1 MNKGLLNWLDQALE
15 VAGSQPLVET
25 SDTTVSTTALDSG
38 VAATDVGA
46 TGHQELPAEA
56 TEHVAADGAS
66 VAHGIV
72 VVEVVA
78 SLTAAAEA
86 TAAHGAVVADV
97 QASVTGET
105 TETHGVVVVS
115 SLASVAV
122 AGESSALADG
132 ASEALTSNGAMGASA
147 ALDEGGRDW
156 SGDVI
161 IGLPVIIGDGFDEVV
176 TLPLPYEG
184 GTYDHSWSGS
194 FSTSVGDIN
203 GDGFDDTLV
212 ATYGSDAQGN
222 YSCGSHV
229 VFGGAE
235 GIDAEIDL
243 AALDGT
249 NGFRLLAG
257 GGDVYGWAVSG
268 AGDVNGDG
276 FDDLLVGTHG
286 YDPDGNYAPMQYLV
300 YGAADGF
307 GAGVDVEL
315 VDGTNGIVV
324 EGDDDYADD
333 GSYDYSASWSS
344 LSSVGDINGD
354 GCDDL
359 LVATYGSDELGNYS
373 FGTHIVFGSDEGI
386 DAGIDP
392 ASLDGT
398 NGFRLLAGGGD
409 VYGWAVSGAG
419 DVNGDGFGDLRVGT
433 YGYDADGNYGGT
445 TYLIYGAAAGFA
457 PGVDVASLGTVVED
471 YDAYAGA
478 TDGFTSSVD
487 VRSLDTLTFTTT
499 DWL

>member
-1 MNKGLLNWLDQALE
+1 MKKGLLNWLDQALE
-15 VAGSQPLVET
+15 VAESQPLVET
-25 SDTTVSTTALDSG
+25 SDAAVSTTALNDGAADAGDSTSG
-38 VAATDVGA
+38 DLA
-46 TGHQELPAEA
+46 LPAEA
-56 TEHVAADGAS
+56 TEQVAADGAS
-66 VAHGIV
+66 VSHGIE

-97 QASVTGET
+97 PASATTET
-105 TETHGVVVVS
+105 TEAHGAVVVN
-115 SLASVAV
+115 SLALLAV
-122 AGESSALADG
+122 AGESSASADVG
-132 ASEALTSNGAMGASA
+132 SEALTHNGGAMNASA
-147 ALDEGGRDW
+147 PLVAGESVALDDGGWVKGDG

-184 GTYDHSWSGS
+184 GTYDYSWSGS
-194 FSTSVGDIN
+194 SVGDIN
-203 GDGFDDTLV
+203 GDGFDDALV

-229 VFGGAE
+229 VFGGA
-235 GIDAEIDL
+235 
-243 AALDGT
+243 
-249 NGFRLLAG
+249 
-257 GGDVYGWAVSG
+257 
-268 AGDVNGDG
+268 
-276 FDDLLVGTHG
+276 
-286 YDPDGNYAPMQYLV
+286 
-300 YGAADGF
+300 
-307 GAGVDVEL
+307 
-315 VDGTNGIVV
+315 
-324 EGDDDYADD
+324 
-333 GSYDYSASWSS
+333 
-344 LSSVGDINGD
+344 
-354 GCDDL
+354 
-359 LVATYGSDELGNYS
+359 
-373 FGTHIVFGSDEGI
+373 EGI

-419 DVNGDGFGDLRVGT
+419 DVNGDGFDDLLVGT

-457 PGVDVASLGTVVED
+457 SGVDVASLGTVVED

-478 TDGFTSSVD
+478 ADGFAS
-487 VRSLDTLTFTTT
+487 SLDVQSLDALAHSTM